1 MCVTLTRMS
10 INECK
15 TFKYNTILI
24 FQVFV
29 TMDPFILS
37 TEESVTV
44 SIGSFYG
51 SEKTVRGNTT
61 VRMYGSYWG
70 NNPRRKDWQF
80 ITAREFFLVG

>member
-1 MCVTLTRMS
+1 
-10 INECK
+10 
-15 TFKYNTILI
+15 
-24 FQVFV
+24 
-29 TMDPFILS
+29 MDPFILS
-37 TEESVTV
+37 TEESVTA

-70 NNPRRKDWQF
+70 KNPRRKDWQF